1 MSYELPYADTYFDR
15 IVSSLFFHHLTPE
28 NKQRTLSEIL
38 RVLKPGG
45 ILLIADWG
53 KPANLLMKCASMPV
67 AWLDGETTKDSYE
80 GKLPRLIEDAGFIGV
95 VETAKFNSVFG
106 TIRMHRAEKS

>member
-1 MSYELPYADTYFDR
+1 MPYTDRYFECV
-15 IVSSLFFHHLTPE
+15 VSSLFFHHLTPE
-28 NKQRTLSEIL
+28 NKQRTLSEVL

-53 KPANLLMKCASMPV
+53 KPANLLMKFASLLIS
-67 AWLDGETTKDSYE
+67 WLDGETTTDSYD
-80 GKLPRLIEDAGFIGV
+80 GKLPGLMEESGFTKV
-95 VETAKFNSVFG
+95 VETNSFNSVFG